1 MPSKP
6 RQPRRALPGRASV
19 LRMPAMRWESSI
31 DPLAERLAGAGRLLL
46 GAIAL
51 LVLHLEPVGAFR
63 NQQVLSTIAV
73 VYVVY
78 AVIAELTRVALQ
90 IRLRW
95 YRMLTHLVD
104 TGFAALLIWVAADL
118 ATPMRV
124 FGFLAVMSAGLRFG
138 WRAVVATT
146 VAMIAVH
153 GGVALRLVG
162 EPGFQLLGP
171 GATLAAH
178 LTLAAVLW
186 HLKARAEQRRLDL
199 ARFAAWPRTP
209 LPLGEDLLRET
220 LGYAAMLLRADSA
233 ALVWEDPEKQCTR
246 IARWTRESFAYTREP
261 LDRWSPMVSPPL
273 RNQSFFTPSLSAQP
287 PRVYYR
293 DGNRVALF
301 RGMPIHEEL
310 ASELG
315 TKSLLSVCVEGE
327 SIQGRLFMAGLPTA
341 TTEVVL
347 SAEVVAEIIA
357 ARFHQG
363 RVMLQSQ
370 ASAVAEERIRLARD
384 LHDGLLQSLTGVAL
398 HLQTLGRLMQTNPSA
413 AKQTIEDIQEVI
425 ASDQR
430 GLRAFIQQLR
440 PYSGSRLAALRLT
453 ARLDDLG
460 ARFRRQF
467 GLEVEL
473 DTDSLSP
480 NVSEALRQEIYSLV
494 NEAVANVAKHARATH
509 AAVEIRSLDDS
520 VKIRVTDDGCGFP
533 FVGTW
538 ELPELFEMNQ
548 GPRTLKERAAALG
561 GSLKIVSSRTGC
573 VVELTVPTGLE
584 RA

>member
-1 MPSKP
+1 M
-6 RQPRRALPGRASV
+6 A
-19 LRMPAMRWESSI
+19 AMRWESSI

-51 LVLHLEPVGAFR
+51 LVLHFEPVGAFR
-63 NQQVLSTIAV
+63 NQQILSTIAV
-73 VYVVY
+73 FYFVY
-78 AVIAELTRVALQ
+78 AVVAELTRVALQ

-95 YRMLTHLVD
+95 YRTLTHLLD
-104 TGFAALLIWVAADL
+104 TGFAGLLIWVAGDL

-138 WRAVVATT
+138 WRSVVATT
-146 VAMIAVH
+146 AAMIAVH
-153 GGVALRLVG
+153 AVVAISLVG

-186 HLKARAEQRRLDL
+186 HLKVRAEQRRLDL
-199 ARFAAWPRTP
+199 ARLAAWPRTP
-209 LPLGEDLLRET
+209 LRLGEDLLRET
-220 LGYAAMLLRADSA
+220 LEYAAALLRADSA
-233 ALVWEDPEKQCTR
+233 VLVWEEVEPQGLR
-246 IARWTRESFAYTREP
+246 IARWADGVFEYRLDP
-261 LDRWSPMVSPPL
+261 LDRWSTMVSPPL
-273 RNQSFFTPSLSAQP
+273 GNESFFTPNLSARP

-293 DGNRVALF
+293 QGETVALL
-301 RGMPIHEEL
+301 RGMPIQEEL

-327 SIQGRLFMAGLPTA
+327 SIQGRLFLSGLPAA

-347 SAEVVAEIIA
+347 SAEVVADIIA

-363 RVMLQSQ
+363 RAMLQGQ
-370 ASAVAEERIRLARD
+370 AAAVAEERIRLARD

-398 HLQTLGRLMQTNPSA
+398 HLQTLGQLMRTSPAA
-413 AKQTIEDIQEVI
+413 AKRTIEDIQEVI

-440 PYSGSRLAALRLT
+440 PYSGSRLATLRLT

-460 ARFRRQF
+460 ARFRSQF
-467 GLEVEL
+467 GLAVDL

-494 NEAVANVAKHARATH
+494 NEGVANVAKHASATR

-520 VKIRVTDDGCGFP
+520 VKIRISDDGCGFP
-533 FVGTW
+533 FLGTW

-548 GPRTLKERAAALG
+548 GPRTLKERVAALG
-561 GSLKIVSSRTGC
+561 GSLKIISSRTGS

-584 RA
+584 MA

>member
-1 MPSKP
+1 M
-6 RQPRRALPGRASV
+6 A
-19 LRMPAMRWESSI
+19 AMRWESSI

-51 LVLHLEPVGAFR
+51 LVLHYEPVGAFR
-63 NQQVLSTIAV
+63 NQQILSAIAIA
-73 VYVVY
+73 YFVY
-78 AVIAELTRVALQ
+78 AVVAELTRVALQ
-90 IRLRW
+90 IRIRW
-95 YRMLTHLVD
+95 YRTVTHLID
-104 TGFAALLIWVAADL
+104 TAFAAVLIWVAGDL

-146 VAMIAVH
+146 AAMIVVH
-153 GGVALRLVG
+153 GAVAVSLVG

-199 ARFAAWPRTP
+199 ARLAAWPRTP

-220 LGYAAMLLRADSA
+220 LQYAARVLRADSA
-233 ALVWEDPEKQCTR
+233 VLVWEEVEKQCIR
-246 IARWTRESFAYTREP
+246 VAKWTHETFDYRREP
-261 LDRWSPMVSPPL
+261 LDRWEPMVATPL
-273 RNQSFFTPSLSAQP
+273 REESFFTPNLSARP

-293 DGNRVALF
+293 KEEEVALL
-301 RGMPIHEEL
+301 RDLPVHQEL
-310 ASELG
+310 VSELG
-315 TKSLLSVCVEGE
+315 SKSLLSVCVEGE
-327 SIQGRLFMAGLPTA
+327 SVQGRLFLAGLPTA

-363 RVMLQSQ
+363 RAILQGQ
-370 ASAVAEERIRLARD
+370 ASAVAEERVRLARD

-398 HLQTLGRLMQTNPSA
+398 HLQTLGRLMETDPAA

-453 ARLDDLG
+453 ARLDDMG
-460 ARFRRQF
+460 ARFRQQF
-467 GLEVEL
+467 GLAVEL
-473 DTDSLSP
+473 DTDSLSA

-494 NEAVANVAKHARATH
+494 NEAVANVAKHAKATR
-509 AAVEIRSLDDS
+509 AAVEIRSLEDR
-520 VKIRVTDDGCGFP
+520 VQIRVSDDGCGFP
-533 FVGTW
+533 FLGTW

-561 GSLKIVSSRTGC
+561 GNLKIVSSRTGC

>member
-1 MPSKP
+1 
-6 RQPRRALPGRASV
+6 
-19 LRMPAMRWESSI
+19 MRWESSI

-51 LVLHLEPVGAFR
+51 LVLHVEPIGVFR
-63 NQQVLSTIAV
+63 NQQILSTIAI
-73 VYVVY
+73 VYFVY
-78 AVIAELTRVALQ
+78 AVIAELTRAALQ

-95 YRMLTHLVD
+95 YRTLTHLLD
-104 TGFAALLIWVAADL
+104 TGFAALLIWVAGDL
-118 ATPMRV
+118 VTPMRV

-146 VAMIAVH
+146 AAMIVVHGMVAMS
-153 GGVALRLVG
+153 LVG
-162 EPGFQLLGP
+162 EPGFQLLSP
-171 GATLAAH
+171 GATLAGH

-209 LPLGEDLLRET
+209 LPLGENLLRET
-220 LGYAAMLLRADSA
+220 LGYAATLLRADSA
-233 ALVWEDPEKQCTR
+233 VLVWEEVEQCMR
-246 IARWTRESFAYTREP
+246 IAKWTRESFEYRREP
-261 LDRWSPMVSPPL
+261 LDRWSPMVSAPL
-273 RNQSFFTPSLSAQP
+273 GNRSFFTPSLSAQP

-293 DGNRVALF
+293 NGDGVALS
-301 RGMPIHEEL
+301 RRRPIHEEL
-310 ASELG
+310 AAELG

-327 SIQGRLFMAGLPTA
+327 SIQGRLFLAGLPTA

-363 RVMLQSQ
+363 RAMLQGQ
-370 ASAVAEERIRLARD
+370 ASAVAEERVRLARD

-398 HLQTLGRLMQTNPSA
+398 HLQTLGKLMQTNPAA

-440 PYSGSRLAALRLT
+440 PYSGSRFAALRLT

-460 ARFRRQF
+460 ARFRTQF
-467 GLEVEL
+467 GLPVDL

-494 NEAVANVAKHARATH
+494 NEAVANVAKHAKATR

-520 VKIRVTDDGCGFP
+520 VKIRVSDDGCGFP
-533 FVGTW
+533 FLGTW

-584 RA
+584 RT